1 VSTPPTSTPTPPSLI
16 ERLCQTDD
24 AEAWDWFVRLYTPLL
39 YSWARRTGLHEA
51 DAADLVQEVLA
62 LLVRKLP
69 EFRHDP
75 DRSFR
80 GWLRTVLRNKHRE
93 LLRRRPPPIATAAAL
108 DDLADPAGDPFGE
121 DDYRHEIIRRALT
134 LLRPDF
140 EPATWEAFQQTVAL
154 DRPTAEVA
162 AELGLSIN
170 AVRLA
175 RFRVLRRLRQQL
187 EGLLG

>member
-1 VSTPPTSTPTPPSLI
+1 LSTPTPPSLI
-16 ERLCQTDD
+16 QRLRQPHD

-39 YSWARRTGLHEA
+39 YSWARRTGLQAA

-69 EFRHDP
+69 GFRYDEHG
-75 DRSFR
+75 SFR
-80 GWLRTVLRNKHRE
+80 GWLHTVLLNKHRE
-93 LLRRRPPPIATAAAL
+93 LLRRRHPAPADGAAL
-108 DDLADPAGDPFGE
+108 DDLPDPAGDPFSE
-121 DDYRHEIIRRALT
+121 EDYRHEIIRRALV

-140 EPATWEAFQQTVAL
+140 EAATWAAFHQTVAL
-154 DRPTAEVA
+154 GRPTTEVA
-162 AELGLSIN
+162 AELGLSVN

-175 RFRVLRRLRQQL
+175 RFRVLRRLRVQL